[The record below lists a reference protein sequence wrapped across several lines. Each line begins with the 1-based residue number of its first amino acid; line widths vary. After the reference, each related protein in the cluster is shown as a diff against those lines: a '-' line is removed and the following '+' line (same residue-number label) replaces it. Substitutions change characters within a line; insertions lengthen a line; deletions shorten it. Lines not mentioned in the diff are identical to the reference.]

1 MKKAADA
8 TSEDARDLVLSHMFL
23 KKMAS
28 ENEEE
33 TKKYMD
39 EAAELS
45 SIEEESLL
53 DKNVDSARQNSRAD
67 QVSSN
72 ASLPKKLRGENEYLQ
87 EAFADLPFDPTI
99 ENEALSRLLTMK
111 KGMSIDTKMMDP
123 LSPDTQE
130 VESPE

>member
-1 MKKAADA
+1 MKNIEKSIAKDQGMEGFTIMKKAADA

-45 SIEEESLL
+45 SIEEES
-53 DKNVDSARQNSRAD
+53 
-67 QVSSN
+67 
-72 ASLPKKLRGENEYLQ
+72 
-87 EAFADLPFDPTI
+87 
-99 ENEALSRLLTMK
+99 
-111 KGMSIDTKMMDP
+111 
-123 LSPDTQE
+123 
-130 VESPE
+130 